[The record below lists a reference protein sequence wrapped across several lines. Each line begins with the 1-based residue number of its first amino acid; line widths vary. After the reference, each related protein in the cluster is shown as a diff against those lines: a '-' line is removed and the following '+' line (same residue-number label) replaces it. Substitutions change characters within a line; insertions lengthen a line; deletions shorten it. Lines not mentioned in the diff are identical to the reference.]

1 MILVELALD
10 AAGREHELDLDR
22 VVDDAAAA
30 VREVADL
37 EGLERR
43 AERGPGALGFDS
55 CSRHRSEVWKRF
67 EIASG
72 GSVGADCTS
81 PSTPATVIVPT
92 ATEPASGAAA
102 STRPGAAWTGA
113 CISAVYY
120 VHWNFSYG
128 IGSHTCACAPWYG
141 MMN

>member
-30 VREVADL
+30 VREVADP

-92 ATEPASGAAA
+92 ATEPARGAAA

-113 CISAVYY
+113 CTPQCTTYTGTFRTV
-120 VHWNFSYG
+120 
-128 IGSHTCACAPWYG
+128 
-141 MMN
+141 

>member
-1 MILVELALD
+1 MPVIILVELALD

-22 VVDDAAAA
+22 VADDAAAA

-120 VHWNFSYG
+120 VHWDFR
-128 IGSHTCACAPWYG
+128 TV
-141 MMN
+141 